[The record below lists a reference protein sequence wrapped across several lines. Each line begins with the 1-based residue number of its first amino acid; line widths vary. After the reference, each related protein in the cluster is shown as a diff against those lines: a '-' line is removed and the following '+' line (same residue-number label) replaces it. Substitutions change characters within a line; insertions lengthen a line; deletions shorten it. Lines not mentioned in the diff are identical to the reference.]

1 MFSYIVSCNESGIK
15 FVRKAIKK
23 ELKSYVVKELSQ
35 QPMSSVANVTI
46 CPFTSQLVNRLICQ
60 LVNSQKQ
67 SISLFS
73 PLGEGVKGMS
83 PIANN
88 EVFTIF

>member
-15 FVRKAIKK
+15 FVRKAIKE
-23 ELKSYVVKELSQ
+23 ELKSYVVKELTQ
-35 QPMSSVANVTI
+35 QPMGSVTNVTI
-46 CPFTSQLVNRLICQ
+46 SLFTSQLVNRLICQ

-73 PLGEGVKGMS
+73 PLGEGLRG
-83 PIANN
+83 
-88 EVFTIF
+88 

>member
-15 FVRKAIKK
+15 FVRKAIKE
-23 ELKSYVVKELSQ
+23 ELKSYVVKMFNQ
-35 QPMSSVANVTI
+35 QLMSNVANVTI

-73 PLGEGVKGMS
+73 PLGKGARDEADS
-83 PIANN
+83 
-88 EVFTIF
+88 

>member
-1 MFSYIVSCNESGIK
+1 MFSYFVSCNESGIK

-35 QPMSSVANVTI
+35 QPMSSVTDVTI
-46 CPFTSQLVNRLICQ
+46 SLFTSQFVNRLICQ

-73 PLGEGVKGMS
+73 PLGEGLRG
-83 PIANN
+83 
-88 EVFTIF
+88 

>member
-15 FVRKAIKK
+15 FVRKAIKE

-60 LVNSQKQ
+60 LVNSKKQ

-73 PLGEGVKGMS
+73 PLGEGLRG
-83 PIANN
+83 
-88 EVFTIF
+88 

>member
-1 MFSYIVSCNESGIK
+1 MFSYIVSSNESGIK

-23 ELKSYVVKELSQ
+23 ELKSYVVRELSQ
-35 QPMSSVANVTI
+35 QPMSNVTDVTI
-46 CPFTSQLVNRLICQ
+46 SLFTSQLVNRLICQ

-73 PLGEGVKGMS
+73 PLGKGARDEADS
-83 PIANN
+83 
-88 EVFTIF
+88 

>member
-35 QPMSSVANVTI
+35 QPMSNVANVTI

-73 PLGEGVKGMS
+73 PLGEGLRG
-83 PIANN
+83 
-88 EVFTIF
+88 

>member
-1 MFSYIVSCNESGIK
+1 MFSYFVSCNESGIK

-35 QPMSSVANVTI
+35 QPMSSVTDVTI

-60 LVNSQKQ
+60 LVNSKKQ
-67 SISLFS
+67 SISLS
-73 PLGEGVKGMS
+73 SSLWRGVEG
-83 PIANN
+83 
-88 EVFTIF
+88 

>member
-1 MFSYIVSCNESGIK
+1 YLISCNESGIK

-35 QPMSSVANVTI
+35 QPMSNVANVTT

-73 PLGEGVKGMS
+73 PLGEGLRG
-83 PIANN
+83 
-88 EVFTIF
+88 

>member
-23 ELKSYVVKELSQ
+23 ELKSYVVRELSQ
-35 QPMSSVANVTI
+35 QPMSSVTDVTI
-46 CPFTSQLVNRLICQ
+46 SSFTSQLVNRLICQ

-73 PLGEGVKGMS
+73 PLWKGVEG
-83 PIANN
+83 
-88 EVFTIF
+88 

>member
-15 FVRKAIKK
+15 FVRKAIKE

-35 QPMSSVANVTI
+35 QPMSNVANVTI

-73 PLGEGVKGMS
+73 PLEEGLRG
-83 PIANN
+83 
-88 EVFTIF
+88 

>member
-15 FVRKAIKK
+15 FVRKAIKE

-35 QPMSSVANVTI
+35 QPMSNVANVTI

-73 PLGEGVKGMS
+73 PRGEGLRG
-83 PIANN
+83 
-88 EVFTIF
+88 

>member
-15 FVRKAIKK
+15 FVRKAIKE

-35 QPMSSVANVTI
+35 QPMSNVANVTI

-60 LVNSQKQ
+60 LVNVQKQ

-73 PLGEGVKGMS
+73 PLGEGLRG
-83 PIANN
+83 
-88 EVFTIF
+88 

>member
-1 MFSYIVSCNESGIK
+1 MFSYLISCNESGIK

-23 ELKSYVVKELSQ
+23 ELKSYVVKMFNQ
-35 QPMSSVANVTI
+35 QLMSNVANVTI
-46 CPFTSQLVNRLICQ
+46 CPFTIQLVNRLICQ

-73 PLGEGVKGMS
+73 PLGEGLRG
-83 PIANN
+83 
-88 EVFTIF
+88 

>member
-1 MFSYIVSCNESGIK
+1 MFFYIVSYNESGIK

-35 QPMSSVANVTI
+35 QPMSSVTNVTI
-46 CPFTSQLVNRLICQ
+46 SLFTSQLVNRLICQ

-73 PLGEGVKGMS
+73 PLGEGSRG
-83 PIANN
+83 
-88 EVFTIF
+88 

>member
-15 FVRKAIKK
+15 FVRKAIKE

-35 QPMSSVANVTI
+35 QPMSNVTDVTI

-67 SISLFS
+67 SISLS
-73 PLGEGVKGMS
+73 SSLW
-83 PIANN
+83 
-88 EVFTIF
+88 